1 MGVLKK
7 LTDVYLS
14 VSYLLAFDQLKS
26 IYMHKIVDETTV
38 NLKDFYSDRKYANE
52 VYNFSNNF
60 IELYP
65 THNHIWAINN
75 LKQLFVCKDPN
86 SERNSANLKFEHVN
100 TIFNVMSAAISDK
113 H

>member
-14 VSYLLAFDQLKS
+14 DSYLLAFDQLKS

-38 NLKDFYSDRKYANE
+38 NLKDFNSDRKYANE
-52 VYNFSNNF
+52 VYSLSNNF

-65 THNHIWAINN
+65 SNTNIWAINN
-75 LKQLFVCKDPN
+75 L
-86 SERNSANLKFEHVN
+86 R
-100 TIFNVMSAAISDK
+100 
-113 H
+113 